1 MKKTILIPFL
11 LYTVLILSVS
21 ADDFEDFIQVSSKV
35 AANYNRGVVTRGTR
49 FDKEYQMNLEL
60 MQKLATRVQRVIRK
74 LQLGQ
79 DFDFPWIAM
88 ELEKIYRGGQ
98 EQAASATRNKNGKNS
113 RSGQTRLDPYSES
126 PDGILKVLTN
136 DVKELRKMKFT
147 TDDGGSIKT
156 SLETSRKL
164 LEFKRLI
171 AFFRMNYRKI
181 IKSPQQKKDFS
192 LDKLFKNRL
201 RRMSQLAVALMEIA
215 RQQYPDTMSRHN
227 LHNEVTQLQKYF
239 DAWEEFRVKT
249 PSRSQNRRK
258 KSPTPSRR
266 LDGLNSVSAFHAE
279 IDVSLRNINEQLN
292 MWDQAGFRSDPPIQR
307 AARNSNSDDPA
318 APLLQPSRKMDYSAM
333 NQKQLNTLLQQRRQ
347 EIFRSNRSMDGFDR
361 DAERRYLMTL
371 SREQKRLYNESI
383 RDFQQQ
389 GYSAGQAARSAILKV
404 HTRIRMENKPLPAK
418 EVIRILQALDRD
430 QDRRQEN
437 NKDIDFKRERASID

>member
-1 MKKTILIPFL
+1 MKRTILLPFL
-11 LYTVLILSVS
+11 LSAVLILSVS
-21 ADDFEDFIQVSSKV
+21 ADDFEDFIQVSAKV
-35 AANYNRGVVTRGTR
+35 SNNYNRGVITRGTR

-60 MQKLATRVQRVIRK
+60 MQKLASRVQSVIRK

-79 DFDFPWIAM
+79 DFDFPWIAL

-98 EQAASATRNKNGKNS
+98 EQAASGRTRDGKYRQSN
-113 RSGQTRLDPYSES
+113 QTRLDPYSES

-136 DVKELRKMKFT
+136 DVKELRKMKFS
-147 TDDGGSIKT
+147 TDDGGSIKP

-164 LEFKRLI
+164 LEFKRLV

-181 IKSPQQKKDFS
+181 IKSQQQKKDVS

-201 RRMSQLAVALMEIA
+201 RRMSQLAVTLMETA

-239 DAWEEFRVKT
+239 DAWEEFRVKN
-249 PSRSQNRRK
+249 PPRSQNRRK
-258 KSPTPSRR
+258 KNAPVRSR
-266 LDGLNSVSAFHAE
+266 LDGLNSIHAFHAE

-292 MWDQAGFRSDPPIQR
+292 LWEQAGFRSDPPIQR
-307 AARNSNSDDPA
+307 AARNGNPDDPA
-318 APLLQPSRKMDYSAM
+318 APLLQPSRKIDYSAM
-333 NQKQLNTLLQQRRQ
+333 DQKQLNTLLQQRRQ

-371 SREQKRLYNESI
+371 SREQKRLYNDSI
-383 RDFQQQ
+383 RDYQQQ

-404 HTRIRMENKPLPAK
+404 HTRIRMEKQPLPAK

-437 NKDIDFKRERASID
+437 NKDIDFKRERAPID

>member
-1 MKKTILIPFL
+1 MNQKIMIPFL
-11 LYTVLILSVS
+11 LSAVLAMSVS
-21 ADDFEDFIQVSSKV
+21 ADDFEDFIQVSAKV
-35 AANYNRGVVTRGTR
+35 SANYNRGVVTRGTR

-60 MQKLATRVQRVIRK
+60 MRKLSVRVQGVIRK

-79 DFDFPWIAM
+79 DFDFPWITL
-88 ELEKIYRGGQ
+88 ELERIYRGGQ
-98 EQAASATRNKNGKNS
+98 DQAASTSRNRNGK
-113 RSGQTRLDPYSES
+113 SGQSSQTRLDPYSDS

-147 TDDGGSIKT
+147 TADGGSIKT
-156 SLETSRKL
+156 TLETSRKL
-164 LEFKRLI
+164 LEFKRLA
-171 AFFRMNYRKI
+171 AFFRMNYRKL
-181 IKSPQQKKDFS
+181 IKSQQQKDFS

-201 RRMSQLAVALMEIA
+201 RRMSQLAAILMETA

-239 DAWEEFRVKT
+239 DAWEEFRVKN
-249 PSRSQNRRK
+249 PPRSQNRRK
-258 KSPTPSRR
+258 KNAPPRRR

-292 MWDQAGFRSDPPIQR
+292 MWEQAGFRSDPPIQR

-318 APLLQPSRKMDYSAM
+318 APLLQPSRKLDYSAM
-333 NQKQLNTLLQQRRQ
+333 DQKQLNTLLQQRRQ

-371 SREQKRLYNESI
+371 SREQKRLYNDSI
-383 RDFQQQ
+383 RDYQQQ
-389 GYSAGQAARSAILKV
+389 GYSAGQAARSAVLKV
-404 HTRIRMENKPLPAK
+404 HTLIRMENKLLPAR

-430 QDRRQEN
+430 LDRRQEN
-437 NKDIDFKRERASID
+437 NKDIDFKRERAPID